1 MAEFEHLLS
10 EIPENI
16 TCAHKTGYIG
26 VTKDYHK
33 HANYEIYLLINGE
46 TNYFFGQEG
55 YHMTRGKG
63 VFIKSDVFH
72 RIEYLNP
79 DIYERIT
86 IHIKEDF
93 FPTLNSAQTDLANI
107 LQSTAHGNYVI
118 FDMPEELM
126 DDFIQKSHILEKSLR
141 NEQFGDDL
149 LAESVLRELLIQLN
163 RLAADGYQSTAPDA
177 FVPPLVSG
185 IISYIHE
192 NHRRDL
198 SVETLALVFHHNGH
212 YISRR
217 FKEAMGISLQRY
229 IIYTRL
235 DTAKQYI
242 AAGYPLI
249 QVCFQ
254 SGFHDYSNFAKTFSK
269 YLGISPKKYQKQV
282 LK

>member
-1 MAEFEHLLS
+1 MVEFEHLLS

-55 YHMTRGKG
+55 YHMIKGKG

-93 FPTLNSAQTDLANI
+93 FATLNSTQTNLSQM
-107 LQSTAHGNYVI
+107 LQSTSHGNYVI

-126 DDFIQKSHILEKSLR
+126 EDFIKKSHVLEKALR
-141 NEQFGDDL
+141 YEQYGDDL
-149 LAESVLRELLIQLN
+149 LATSVLCDLLIQLN
-163 RLAADGYQSTAPDA
+163 RLILNGYQSTAPDA
-177 FVPPLVSG
+177 FMPPLVTG
-185 IISYIHE
+185 LISYIHE
-192 NHRRDL
+192 NPRRDL
-198 SVETLALVFHHNGH
+198 SVEALALVFHHNGH

-217 FKEAMGISLQRY
+217 FKEAMGISLQQY

-242 AAGYPLI
+242 AAGYPLM

-269 YLGISPKKYQKQV
+269 YLGISPKKYQQQV

>member
-1 MAEFEHLLS
+1 MAYFEHLLS

-26 VTKDYHK
+26 VTEDYHK
-33 HANYEIYLLINGE
+33 HANYEIYLLLNGE

-55 YHMTRGKG
+55 FHMTRGKG

-93 FPTLNSAQTDLANI
+93 FSSLSSSQTNLGKM
-107 LQSTAHGNYVI
+107 LQSTEHGNYII
-118 FDMPEELM
+118 FDMPEEM
-126 DDFIQKSHILEKSLR
+126 MEDFIKKSHVLEKALR
-141 NEQFGDDL
+141 YEQYGDDL
-149 LAESVLRELLIQLN
+149 LSTSVLCDLLIQLN
-163 RLAADGYQSTAPDA
+163 RLVLDGYQSTAPDA
-177 FVPPLVSG
+177 FMPPL
-185 IISYIHE
+185 ITELIAYIHE
-192 NHRRDL
+192 NPKRDL
-198 SVETLALVFHHNGH
+198 SVETIANVFHHNGH

-217 FKEAMGISLQRY
+217 FKEAMGISLQQY

-235 DTAKQYI
+235 DTAKHYI
-242 AAGYPLI
+242 AAGYPLM
-249 QVCFQ
+249 QVCFL